1 VWKRCGT
8 LTKCNSLQKNRY
20 DLRMKGIMDR
30 NLKRKK
36 KRRAKKNKHGKNK

>member
-1 VWKRCGT
+1 
-8 LTKCNSLQKNRY
+8 
-20 DLRMKGIMDR
+20 MKGIMDR